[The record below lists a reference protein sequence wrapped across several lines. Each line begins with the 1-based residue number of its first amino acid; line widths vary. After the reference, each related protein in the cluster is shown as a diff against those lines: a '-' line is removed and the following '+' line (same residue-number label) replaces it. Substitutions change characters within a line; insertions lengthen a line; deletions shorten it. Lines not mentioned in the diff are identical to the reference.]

1 MRTYAGHSTA
11 EASNE
16 LYRRNLAK
24 GQTGLSVAFDLP
36 TQTGYDP
43 DHILARGE
51 VGRVGVP
58 VSHLGDMRA
67 LFQDIPLD
75 QMNTSMTINATAMWL
90 LALYQVVAEEQGADI
105 TKLQGTTQNDIVKE
119 YLSRGTHVFPP
130 GPSLRLTT
138 DMIAYTVAHIPKWNP
153 INICSYHLQEAGA
166 TPVQEIA
173 YAMSTAIAVLDAV
186 RDSGQVPPEQ
196 IGDVV
201 ARISFFVNAGV
212 RFVEEMCKMRA
223 FAPLWDQVTRERYGI
238 DDPKQRRF
246 RYGVQVNSLGLTEAQ
261 PENNVQR
268 IVLEML
274 AVTLS
279 KDARARAV
287 QLPAWNEALGLP
299 RPWDQQ
305 WSLRIQQVL
314 AHESDLLEYEDIFD
328 GSHVVEAKIA
338 ELLAGAEAEID
349 RVQEMGGA
357 IPAVESGYLKSQ
369 LVASHAA
376 RRARIE
382 SGAGQD
388 RRRQLLRAP
397 PSPTRSPRTS
407 TPRSSRST
415 RPTSGQYWPSLGQ
428 WREQRDETRGARRA
442 ATGSGL
448 TRRSDGVNL
457 MAATLECARAGV
469 TTGEWSFALRDVF
482 GEYRAPTGVSS
493 GPVAVAAEAGGELAA
508 VRAAVAATAEELGA
522 ARLRL
527 LVGKPGLDGHSNG
540 AEQIAVRARDAGFE
554 VIYQGI
560 RLTPEQIVAA
570 AVAEDVHCVGL
581 SILSGSHAE
590 LVPDVLHRL
599 RQAGAED
606 LPVVVGGIIPAADA
620 EALRAA
626 GVAAVF
632 TPKDFGIT
640 AIIGRIV
647 DEIRLANKLAA
658 CRASWPQAEAM
669 RTPLRRAAT
678 GRRKDPA
685 TDPTMDAPTCRPSR
699 RHRPSAPPPL
709 LPGRP
714 RQQPALPGEGPGPA
728 RGPGLP
734 GPRGRLRAAGQG
746 ERPAQHRRRAEQRR
760 LERQDPR
767 RPGQRLDHPLDL
779 PGRDHGGR
787 GRWRQPGLHHAAEG
801 AGRRAGHG
809 AGPAAHP
816 DREDDGLRGR
826 PDRHRGPDRERQ
838 GPGERRRD
846 RRRLAA
852 ARDHHLRP
860 GRLHGLDQH
869 EVAGGRRAAA
879 RLPGG
884 RLPLHPDAHPD
895 GGPQPTT
902 CRRSTA
908 PTCRSA
914 TMTATARSPGGPP
927 PWASTA
933 SGCCTRTRSPR
944 PTRSSPPRR
953 RTTTTRS

>member
-58 VSHLGDMRA
+58 VSHLGDMRR
-67 LFQDIPLD
+67 LFEGIPLE

-105 TKLQGTTQNDIVKE
+105 SRLQGTTQNDIVKE

-130 GPSLRLTT
+130 VPSLRLTT
-138 DMIAYTVAHIPKWNP
+138 DMIAYTVSHIPKWNP

-173 YAMSTAIAVLDAV
+173 YAMSTAVAVLDAV
-186 RDSGQVPPEQ
+186 RDSGQVPQERM
-196 IGDVV
+196 GDVV

-223 FAPLWDQVTRERYGI
+223 FTRIWDKVTRERYGI
-238 DDPKQRRF
+238 ENPKQRRF

-314 AHESDLLEYEDIFD
+314 AHESDLLEYEDIFA
-328 GSHVVEAKIA
+328 GSHVVEKKVE
-338 ELLAGAEAEID
+338 ELID
-349 RVQEMGGA
+349 ESLTEMRRIEEMGGA
-357 IPAVESGYLKSQ
+357 MAAVESGYLKSQ
-369 LVASHAA
+369 LVASHAE
-376 RRARIE
+376 RRGRIE
-382 SGAGQD
+382 SGDEKIVGVNCYESTEPNPLTADLDTVIQTVDPATEKQVVEAIGRWRATRDEPYVHPRSAQAL
-388 RRRQLLRAP
+388 QLLKEA
-397 PSPTRSPRTS
+397 
-407 TPRSSRST
+407 
-415 RPTSGQYWPSLGQ
+415 
-428 WREQRDETRGARRA
+428 A
-442 ATGSGL
+442 ATEA
-448 TRRSDGVNL
+448 NL
-457 MAATLECARAGV
+457 MEATLECARAGV
-469 TTGEWSFALRDVF
+469 TTGEWAGALREVF
-482 GEYRAPTGVSS
+482 GEFRAPTGVSS
-493 GPVAVAAEAGGELAA
+493 APVAVPVEEGSALDG
-508 VRAAVAATAEELGA
+508 VRRKVDATAADLGVGK
-522 ARLRL
+522 LRL

-560 RLTPEQIVAA
+560 RLTPEQIVSA

-590 LVPDVLHRL
+590 LVPDVLARL
-599 RQAGAED
+599 RRTGVTD
-606 LPVVVGGIIPAADA
+606 MPVIVGGIIPSADA

-640 AIIGRIV
+640 EIIGRIV
-647 DEIRLANKLAA
+647 DEIRTANQLD
-658 CRASWPQAEAM
+658 
-669 RTPLRRAAT
+669 PLEV
-678 GRRKDPA
+678 PA
-685 TDPTMDAPTCRPSR
+685 
-699 RHRPSAPPPL
+699 
-709 LPGRP
+709 
-714 RQQPALPGEGPGPA
+714 
-728 RGPGLP
+728 
-734 GPRGRLRAAGQG
+734 
-746 ERPAQHRRRAEQRR
+746 
-760 LERQDPR
+760 
-767 RPGQRLDHPLDL
+767 
-779 PGRDHGGR
+779 
-787 GRWRQPGLHHAAEG
+787 
-801 AGRRAGHG
+801 
-809 AGPAAHP
+809 
-816 DREDDGLRGR
+816 
-826 PDRHRGPDRERQ
+826 
-838 GPGERRRD
+838 
-846 RRRLAA
+846 
-852 ARDHHLRP
+852 
-860 GRLHGLDQH
+860 
-869 EVAGGRRAAA
+869 
-879 RLPGG
+879 
-884 RLPLHPDAHPD
+884 
-895 GGPQPTT
+895 
-902 CRRSTA
+902 
-908 PTCRSA
+908 
-914 TMTATARSPGGPP
+914 
-927 PWASTA
+927 
-933 SGCCTRTRSPR
+933 
-944 PTRSSPPRR
+944 
-953 RTTTTRS
+953 